1 MITNE
6 LKSQVDKI
14 WETFWT
20 GGISNPLTVV
30 EQFTFLIFI
39 KSLDTAQIK
48 IDKRKRLDSNI
59 KDIFESQYKH
69 LRWKN
74 IITLSAIDMY
84 DIFSKEIFPFIK
96 ALSSSQSAFS
106 TYMKDAS
113 FLIPT
118 AKLLQKVVDMI
129 DKLNL
134 EDKDIKGDLYE
145 YLLSKL
151 ATAGTNGQFRTP
163 RHIIKMM
170 TQMMLSDTPISK
182 DYKIYDPACG
192 TAGFLI
198 NSIEYLKEQRA
209 ELLDELSVKEFENLF
224 YGNDFDISMARI
236 ASMNMMLHSID
247 NANISNTDALS
258 KFDNTEE
265 DKYDLILANPPFKGS
280 LDYDEIAKPILDVAK
295 TKKTE
300 LLFISLILK
309 SLKVGGRCAVII
321 PDGVLFGSTK
331 AHKEIRK
338 LLVSDNQL
346 DAIISMPSGVFKPYA
361 GVSTA
366 IVVFT
371 KTNGHK
377 SQKVWFYDMQND
389 GYTLN
394 DNRTAC
400 DGSDIPDI
408 LARFANIDKELD
420 NARTEKSFFVPIEE
434 IEQNDY
440 DLSINRY
447 KEIVYEKVVY
457 DSPAKILEDLEEIE
471 SKISVGLTELKELV
485 DGN

>member
-6 LKSQVDKI
+6 LKNQVDKI

-39 KSLDTAQIK
+39 KSLDTAQKK
-48 IDKRKRLDSNI
+48 IDKKRRLSPDIANI
-59 KDIFESQYKH
+59 FPQEKQH
-69 LRWKN
+69 LRWG
-74 IITLSAIDMY
+74 S
-84 DIFSKEIFPFIK
+84 FSDLAAAEMFELFQTEMFPFIK
-96 ALSSSQSAFS
+96 TLSSEQSSFAN
-106 TYMKDAS
+106 YMKDAS

-118 AKLLQKVVDMI
+118 PKLLQKVVDLVSR
-129 DKLNL
+129 LNL

-163 RHIIKMM
+163 RHII
-170 TQMMLSDTPISK
+170 QMMVELMLK
-182 DYKIYDPACG
+182 EAQVEADYKIYDPACG

-198 NSIEYLKEQRA
+198 NSIEYIKEQR
-209 ELLDELSVKEFENLF
+209 ETLLETLGVQDFEGLF

-236 ASMNMMLHSID
+236 ASMNMMLHNIASS
-247 NANISNTDALS
+247 NISNTDALA
-258 KFDNTEE
+258 KFDSSEE
-265 DKYDLILANPPFKGS
+265 EKYDLVLANPPFKGS
-280 LDYDEIAKPILDVAK
+280 LDYDEVAKSILDVAK

-300 LLFISLILK
+300 LLFLSLILK

-331 AHKEIRK
+331 AHKQIRQEI
-338 LLVSDNQL
+338 VSNQQL

-366 IVVFT
+366 IVIFT

-377 SQKVWFYDMQND
+377 NDKVWFYDMQND

-394 DNRTAC
+394 DNRTPC
-400 DGSDIPDI
+400 EGSNIPDI
-408 LARFANIDKELD
+408 VQRFATLENETERK
-420 NARTEKSFFVPIEE
+420 RTEQSFFVPISE
-434 IEQNDY
+434 IEENEF

-447 KEIVYEKVVY
+447 KEIVYEKVEY
-457 DSPAKILEDLEEIE
+457 EEPSKILADIE
-471 SKISVGLTELKELV
+471 AIDKEVAKGLQELK
-485 DGN
+485 DMI

>member
-20 GGISNPLTVV
+20 GGISNPLTVI
-30 EQFTFLIFI
+30 EQFTYLIFI

-48 IDKRKRLDSNI
+48 IDKQRRLKPDL
-59 KDIFESQYKH
+59 KDIFPSNKQH
-69 LRWKN
+69 LRWE
-74 IITLSAIDMY
+74 TLSLNSADDMY
-84 DIFSKEIFPFIK
+84 TIFQTEIFEFIK
-96 ALSSSQSAFS
+96 NLSDEQSAFAH
-106 TYMKDAS
+106 YMKDAS

-118 AKLLQKVVDMI
+118 SKLLQKVVDMVST
-129 DKLNL
+129 LNL

-151 ATAGTNGQFRTP
+151 ASAGTNGQFRTP
-163 RHIIKMM
+163 RHIIRMM
-170 TQMMLSDTPISK
+170 VELMLDNI
-182 DYKIYDPACG
+182 DINQDFKIYDPACG

-198 NSIEYLKEQRA
+198 NSIEYIKENRI
-209 ELLDELSVKEFENLF
+209 EILGDLGVKGFENIF

-236 ASMNMMLHSID
+236 ASMNMMLHSITE
-247 NANISNTDALS
+247 ANILNEDALA
-258 KFDNTEE
+258 KFSIEE
-265 DKYDLILANPPFKGS
+265 EEKYDLVLANPPFKGS
-280 LDYDEIAKPILDVAK
+280 LDYDEVSKSILDVAK

-300 LLFISLILK
+300 LLFLSLIIK
-309 SLKVGGRCAVII
+309 SLRVGGRTAVII

-338 LLVSDNQL
+338 EIVSNQQL

-366 IVVFT
+366 IVIFT

-377 SQKVWFYDMQND
+377 NDKVWFYDMQND

-394 DNRTAC
+394 DNRNPC

-408 LARFANIDKELD
+408 LKRFKNIDKEED
-420 NARTEKSFFVPIEE
+420 RSRTEQSFFVPVSEIEE
-434 IEQNDY
+434 NDY

-447 KEIVYEKVVY
+447 KEIVYETVEY
-457 DSPAKILEDLEEIE
+457 DNPKKIMEDLKNIDKQI
-471 SKISVGLTELKELV
+471 SKGLDELDDMV
-485 DGN
+485 